1 MKPKMLLLWL
11 TAAWCAAAVVAFAA
25 DTPATAPDVATTAP
39 AIAVTAQNVDQVAQQ
54 LIDQG
59 LNYLQSAQLPDGG
72 WAGPREPLGIT
83 GLALRALVQDPAHT
97 TKVPFVRKGYDKLLS
112 YQMPGG
118 GIFKDTLA
126 TYNTAV
132 AVSALA
138 AADDPSLQPQ
148 LDKAIAY
155 LRTMQWNDR
164 IVGPKGETIAD
175 PKYAAFAGGFG
186 YGRSGR
192 PDLSNTQFAL
202 EALHEAGLK
211 PDDEAFK
218 NALAFINRC
227 QNRSESND
235 QPWAGDDGGFI
246 YTPASGGNSA
256 AGSITMASGHIGWT
270 SYGSMTY
277 AGLKSMIY
285 CGLTHDDPRVKAAV
299 GWIQSHWTFDEN
311 PGMGVTNPVPSQN
324 GLYYYFQ
331 TMGKALSAYDEPVMT
346 DSQGKQHDWRIEII
360 AKMAALQHPDGS
372 WVGQRRWMENNPVIT
387 TAYCVLA
394 AEEARKSLA
403 VHPAK

>member
-1 MKPKMLLLWL
+1 MTRRMLYLLPGTMLCVAL
-11 TAAWCAAAVVAFAA
+11 TAALAVAQ
-25 DTPATAPDVATTAP
+25 TPATNP
-39 AIAVTAQNVDQVAQQ
+39 AVAVTAQNVDQVAQQ
-54 LIDQG
+54 LIDRG
-59 LNYLQSAQLPDGG
+59 CNYLKSAQLPDGG
-72 WAGPREPLGIT
+72 WAPPKAPLGIT
-83 GLALRALVQDPAHT
+83 ALALKALVQDPRFT
-97 TKVPFVRKGYDKLLS
+97 IKEPFVRKGFDKLLS

-138 AADDPSLQPQ
+138 AADDPSLRPQ
-148 LDKAIAY
+148 LDKSIAY

-164 IVGPKGETIAD
+164 IVGPKGETISD

-186 YGRSGR
+186 YDRSGR

-218 NALAFINRC
+218 NALAFVTRC
-227 QNRSESND
+227 QNRSESNSL
-235 QPWAGDDGGFI
+235 PWAGNDGGFI
-246 YTPASGGNSA
+246 YVPSGGGSSE
-256 AGSITMASGHIGWT
+256 AGSYSMADGHTGWT

-285 CGLTHDDPRVKAAV
+285 CGLTHDDPRVEAAV
-299 GWIQSHWTFDEN
+299 DWIKSHWTFDEN
-311 PGMGVTNPVPSQN
+311 PGMGVTDPARAQN

-331 TMGKALSAYDEPVMT
+331 TMSKALDAYGVPVMA
-346 DSQGKQHDWRIEII
+346 DSQGKAHDWRIELI
-360 AKMAALQHPDGS
+360 AELATLQHPDGS
-372 WVGQRRWMENNPVIT
+372 WVGERRWMEDNAAIT
-387 TAYCVLA
+387 TSYCVMA
-394 AEEARKSLA
+394 AEDARKSLA
-403 VHPAK
+403 LHPAK